1 MATAKTQV
9 VNRTLMPFDELNAL
23 RQSLVYGQ
31 YTDDDGKRRYVDTY
45 ADLEDEFED
54 ILIMSYILGSRAAG
68 EMLGIEHPMDASTLD
83 KVINKKVAGKTWR
96 ERLREQL
103 DNGGTVEDIM
113 RIAETES
120 HRDTNEAIYEVAKG
134 SGIQNLYK
142 TWETMEDDRVRE
154 AHEEIQGQTVPF
166 EDVFV
171 TWDGHE
177 ARFPGDFDTA
187 ELNVNCRCFLSV
199 SLAQA
204 T

>member
-1 MATAKTQV
+1 
-9 VNRTLMPFDELNAL
+9 MPFDDLNAL
-23 RQSLVYGQ
+23 RYSLVYGQ
-31 YTDDDGKRRYVDTY
+31 YTDADGKRRYVSTY

-54 ILIMSYILGSRAAG
+54 ILIMSYILGNKVAG
-68 EMLGIEHPMDASTLD
+68 EMLGIESTVDVDAME
-83 KVINKKVAGKTWR
+83 KAVNKKIADKTWR

-120 HRDTNEAIYEVAKG
+120 HRDTNEAIYDTALA
-134 SGIQNLYK
+134 SGLALNK
-142 TWETMEDDRVRE
+142 TWQTMRDDRVRE

-166 EDVFV
+166 DDVFV

-177 ARFPGDFDTA
+177 ARFPGDFDVP

-199 SLAQA
+199 SMA
-204 T
+204 

>member
-1 MATAKTQV
+1 MAAEKTTKA
-9 VNRTLMPFDELNAL
+9 NPTLMPFDELNAL

-31 YTDDDGKRRYVDTY
+31 YTDADGKRRYVKTL

-54 ILIMSYILGSRAAG
+54 ILILSYILGNKAAG
-68 EMLGIEHPMDASTLD
+68 DMLGIEPTMDVED
-83 KVINKKVAGKTWR
+83 MDRVINRRVANRTWR
-96 ERLREQL
+96 DRLREQL
-103 DNGGTVEDIM
+103 ENGGAVEEIM

-120 HRDTNEAIYEVAKG
+120 HRDTNEAIYDVARD
-134 SGIQNLYK
+134 SGLELYK

-166 EDVFV
+166 DDVFV

-177 ARFPGDFDTA
+177 ARFPGDFDVP
-187 ELNVNCRCFLSV
+187 ELNVNCRCFLTV
-199 SLAQA
+199 SMANA

>member
-54 ILIMSYILGSRAAG
+54 ILIMSYLLGSRAAG
-68 EMLGIEHPMDASTLD
+68 EMLGIEPPMDASTLD

>member
-31 YTDDDGKRRYVDTY
+31 YTDNDGKQRYVDTY

-68 EMLGIEHPMDASTLD
+68 EMLGIEPQMDASTLD
-83 KVINKKVAGKTWR
+83 KVINKKISGKTWR

-187 ELNVNCRCFLSV
+187 ELNVNCRCYLSV
-199 SLAQA
+199 SLA
-204 T
+204 

>member
-1 MATAKTQV
+1 
-9 VNRTLMPFDELNAL
+9 MPFDELNAL

-68 EMLGIEHPMDASTLD
+68 EMLGIEPPMDASTLD
-83 KVINKKVAGKTWR
+83 KVINKKISGKTWR

>member
-1 MATAKTQV
+1 METAKVAQV
-9 VNRTLMPFDELNAL
+9 SPTLMPFDDLNAL
-23 RQSLVYGQ
+23 RLSLVYGQ
-31 YTDDDGKRRYVDTY
+31 YTDADGKRRYVSTY

-54 ILIMSYILGSRAAG
+54 ILIMSYILGNKAAG
-68 EMLGIEHPMDASTLD
+68 EMLGIEPTVDVDAME
-83 KVINKKVAGKTWR
+83 KAVNKKIADKTWR

-120 HRDTNEAIYEVAKG
+120 HRDTNEAIYDTALA
-134 SGIQNLYK
+134 SGLALNK
-142 TWETMEDDRVRE
+142 TWQTMRDDRVRE

-177 ARFPGDFDTA
+177 ARFPGDFDVP

-199 SLAQA
+199 SMA
-204 T
+204 

>member
-68 EMLGIEHPMDASTLD
+68 EMLGIEPPMDASTLD

-187 ELNVNCRCFLSV
+187 ELNVNCRCYLSV
-199 SLAQA
+199 SLA
-204 T
+204 

>member
-1 MATAKTQV
+1 
-9 VNRTLMPFDELNAL
+9 MPFDELNAL

-31 YTDDDGKRRYVDTY
+31 YTDADGKRRYVKTL

-54 ILIMSYILGSRAAG
+54 ILILSYILGNKAAG
-68 EMLGIEHPMDASTLD
+68 DMLGIEPTMDVED
-83 KVINKKVAGKTWR
+83 MDRVINRRVANRTWR
-96 ERLREQL
+96 DRLREQL
-103 DNGGTVEDIM
+103 ENGGSVEEIM

-120 HRDTNEAIYEVAKG
+120 HRDTNEAIYDVARD
-134 SGIQNLYK
+134 SGLELYK

-166 EDVFV
+166 DDVFV

-177 ARFPGDFDTA
+177 ARFPGDFDVP
-187 ELNVNCRCFLSV
+187 ELNVNCRCFLTV
-199 SLAQA
+199 SMANA

>member
-31 YTDDDGKRRYVDTY
+31 YTDDDGKQRYVDTY

-68 EMLGIEHPMDASTLD
+68 EMLGIEPPMDASTLD
-83 KVINKKVAGKTWR
+83 KVINKKIAGKTWR

-120 HRDTNEAIYEVAKG
+120 HRDTNEAIYEAAKG

-187 ELNVNCRCFLSV
+187 ELNVNCRCYLSV
-199 SLAQA
+199 SIL
-204 T
+204 

>member
-54 ILIMSYILGSRAAG
+54 ILIMSCILGSRAAG
-68 EMLGIEHPMDASTLD
+68 EMLGIEPPMDASTLD

>member
-31 YTDDDGKRRYVDTY
+31 YTDDGGKQRYVDTY

-68 EMLGIEHPMDASTLD
+68 EMLGIEPPIDASTLD

>member
-31 YTDDDGKRRYVDTY
+31 YTDDDGKRQYVDTSD
-45 ADLEDEFED
+45 DLEDEFED
-54 ILIMSYILGSRAAG
+54 ILIMSYLLGSRAAG
-68 EMLGIEHPMDASTLD
+68 EMLGIEPPMDASTLD

-177 ARFPGDFDTA
+177 ARFRGDFDAA

>member
-1 MATAKTQV
+1 MATEKTTQA
-9 VNRTLMPFDELNAL
+9 NLTLMPFDELNAL

-31 YTDDDGKRRYVDTY
+31 YTDADGKRRYVKTL

-54 ILIMSYILGSRAAG
+54 ILILSYILGNKAAG
-68 EMLGIEHPMDASTLD
+68 DMLGIEPAMDVED
-83 KVINKKVAGKTWR
+83 MDRVINRRVANRTWR
-96 ERLREQL
+96 DRLREQL
-103 DNGGTVEDIM
+103 ENGGSVEEIM

-120 HRDTNEAIYEVAKG
+120 HRDTNEAIYDVARD
-134 SGIQNLYK
+134 SGLELYK

-166 EDVFV
+166 DDVFV

-177 ARFPGDFDTA
+177 ARFPGDFDVP
-187 ELNVNCRCFLSV
+187 ELNVNCRCFLTV
-199 SLAQA
+199 SMANA

>member
-31 YTDDDGKRRYVDTY
+31 YTDDDGKQRYVDTY

-54 ILIMSYILGSRAAG
+54 ILIMSYLLGSRAAG
-68 EMLGIEHPMDASTLD
+68 EMLGIEPPMDASTLD

-187 ELNVNCRCFLSV
+187 ELNVNCRCYLSV
-199 SLAQA
+199 SIL
-204 T
+204 